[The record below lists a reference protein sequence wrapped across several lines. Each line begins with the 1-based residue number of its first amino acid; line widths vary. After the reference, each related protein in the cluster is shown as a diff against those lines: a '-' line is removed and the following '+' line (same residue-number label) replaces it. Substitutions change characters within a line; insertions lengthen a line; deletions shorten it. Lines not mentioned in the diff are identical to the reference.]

1 MDRSNISKTTANIYN
16 AQEKKNIVLLQEYK
30 KALKDVKSEVALLY
44 EKMESGNI
52 SLSEGYK
59 YNRLTKTKKQ
69 LEEIIKELGNTEEKF
84 MKESLK
90 ETYINTSKEV
100 AKELASNGINI
111 DFNKVPKQAIENVM
125 TTPWTGKV
133 FSSTLWTNKDRLLD
147 SIKSALIRGLVQG
160 KSYKEMAKEI
170 KKLMNSSSY
179 NALRL
184 IRNETAIFIRE
195 ATLDRYKQSG
205 VVNKV
210 QWWSAKDE
218 RLCNDCGEKHGNIYD
233 FDKVPDRHVLCRC
246 TLLPVIDGSEG
257 DAKEDKLKAKEEI
270 KELKK
275 EKSNN

>member
-1 MDRSNISKTTANIYN
+1 MDRKNISKATADIYN
-16 AQEKKNIVLLQEYK
+16 AQEKKNIILLQEYK
-30 KALKDVKSEVALLY
+30 KALKDVKSEIASLY
-44 EKMESGNI
+44 EKMEDGNI
-52 SLSEGYK
+52 SLSGGYK

-69 LEEIIKELGNTEEKF
+69 LEEIIKSLGETEEKF
-84 MKESLK
+84 MKEALE

-100 AKELASNGINI
+100 ARELYANGINI
-111 DFNKVPKQAIENVM
+111 DFNRVPKQAIENIM
-125 TTPWTGKV
+125 TTPFTGKI
-133 FSSTLWTNKDRLLD
+133 FSDTLWTNKDRLLD
-147 SIKSALIRGLVQG
+147 SLQSTLIRGLVQG
-160 KSYKEMAKEI
+160 KSYKDMALGI
-170 KKLMNSSSY
+170 QKLMNSSSY

-210 QWWSAKDE
+210 QWWAAKDE
-218 RLCNDCGEKHGNIYD
+218 RLCDDCGEKHGNIYD
-233 FDKVPDRHVLCRC
+233 FDKLPDRHVLCRC
-246 TLLPVIDGSEG
+246 TLLPVIDGFER